1 MDRQSIM
8 RAQRYL
14 NRFDQILYE
23 MSEKMLHAE
32 LTNYSITIDF
42 IRCMIPHHQAA
53 IYMSENLLMYTRYP
67 PLIEIAKGI
76 VAMQT
81 KGIEEM
87 KEILRTTSGYMNME
101 RDINTYLTRYF
112 EITNDMIEKM
122 KNSPRCVNI
131 NLDFVNEMIPHH
143 EGAIQMCNNLIQYYI
158 DPRLRNVANTIIREQ
173 SKGINELEE
182 IRKKLCN
189 KGR

>member
-1 MDRQSIM
+1 MDRQSII

-14 NRFDQILYE
+14 NRFDQILSE

-53 IYMSENLLMYTRYP
+53 IYMSENLLMYTRYQ

-76 VAMQT
+76 IAMQT

-87 KEILRTTSGYMNME
+87 KEILRTTSVYMSME
-101 RDINTYLTRYF
+101 RDINTYLTKYF
-112 EITNDMIEKM
+112 EITNNMIEKM

-158 DPRLRNVANTIIREQ
+158 DPRLRNVANTIIR
-173 SKGINELEE
+173 
-182 IRKKLCN
+182 
-189 KGR
+189 

>member
-1 MDRQSIM
+1 MDRQSII

-14 NRFDQILYE
+14 NRFDQILSE
-23 MSEKMLHAE
+23 MSEKMLHTE

-53 IYMSENLLMYTRYP
+53 IYMSENLLMYTRYQ
-67 PLIEIAKGI
+67 PLIEIANGI
-76 VAMQT
+76 IAMQT

-87 KEILRTTSGYMNME
+87 KEILRTTSVYMSME
-101 RDINTYLTRYF
+101 RDINTYLTKYF
-112 EITNDMIEKM
+112 EITNNMIEKM

-143 EGAIQMCNNLIQYYI
+143 EGAIQMCNNLLQYYI
-158 DPRLRNVANTIIREQ
+158 DPRLRNVANTIIR
-173 SKGINELEE
+173 
-182 IRKKLCN
+182 
-189 KGR
+189 

>member
-1 MDRQSIM
+1 
-8 RAQRYL
+8 
-14 NRFDQILYE
+14 

-53 IYMSENLLMYTRYP
+53 IYMSENLLMYTRYQ

-76 VAMQT
+76 IAMQT

-87 KEILRTTSGYMNME
+87 KEILRTTSVYMSME
-101 RDINTYLTRYF
+101 RDINTYLTKYF
-112 EITNDMIEKM
+112 EITNNMIEKM

-143 EGAIQMCNNLIQYYI
+143 EGAIQMCNNLLQYYI
-158 DPRLRNVANTIIREQ
+158 DPRLRNVANTIIR
-173 SKGINELEE
+173 
-182 IRKKLCN
+182 
-189 KGR
+189 

>member
-1 MDRQSIM
+1 MDRQSII

-14 NRFDQILYE
+14 NRFDQILSE
-23 MSEKMLHAE
+23 MSEKMLHTE

-53 IYMSENLLMYTRYP
+53 IYMSENLLMYTRYQ

-76 VAMQT
+76 IAMQT

-87 KEILRTTSGYMNME
+87 KEILRTTSVYMSME
-101 RDINTYLTRYF
+101 RDINTYLTKYF
-112 EITNDMIEKM
+112 EITNNMIEKM

-143 EGAIQMCNNLIQYYI
+143 EGAIQMCNNLLQYYI
-158 DPRLRNVANTIIREQ
+158 DPRLRNVANTIIR
-173 SKGINELEE
+173 
-182 IRKKLCN
+182 
-189 KGR
+189 

>member
-1 MDRQSIM
+1 MDRKSII

-14 NRFDQILYE
+14 NRFDQILSE
-23 MSEKMLHAE
+23 MSEKMLHTE

-53 IYMSENLLMYTRYP
+53 IYMSENLLMYTRYQ

-76 VAMQT
+76 IAMQT

-87 KEILRTTSGYMNME
+87 KEILRTTSVYMSME
-101 RDINTYLTRYF
+101 RDINTYLTKYF
-112 EITNDMIEKM
+112 EITNNMIEKM

-143 EGAIQMCNNLIQYYI
+143 EGAIQMCNNLLQYYI
-158 DPRLRNVANTIIREQ
+158 DPRLRNVANTIIR
-173 SKGINELEE
+173 
-182 IRKKLCN
+182 
-189 KGR
+189 

>member
-14 NRFDQILYE
+14 NRFDQILSE

-53 IYMSENLLMYTRYP
+53 IYMSENLLMYTRYQS
-67 PLIEIAKGI
+67 LIEIAKGI
-76 VAMQT
+76 IAMQT

-101 RDINTYLTRYF
+101 RDINTYLTKYF
-112 EITNDMIEKM
+112 EITNNMIEKM

-131 NLDFVNEMIPHH
+131 NLNFVNEMIPHH

-158 DPRLRNVANTIIREQ
+158 DPRLRNVANTIIR
-173 SKGINELEE
+173 
-182 IRKKLCN
+182 
-189 KGR
+189 

>member
-14 NRFDQILYE
+14 NRFDQILSE

-53 IYMSENLLMYTRYP
+53 IYMSENLLMYTRYQ

-76 VAMQT
+76 IAMQT

-101 RDINTYLTRYF
+101 RDINTYLTKYF
-112 EITNDMIEKM
+112 EITNNMIEKM

-143 EGAIQMCNNLIQYYI
+143 EGAIQMCNNLMQYYI
-158 DPRLRNVANTIIREQ
+158 DPRLRNVANTIIR
-173 SKGINELEE
+173 
-182 IRKKLCN
+182 
-189 KGR
+189 

>member
-1 MDRQSIM
+1 MDRQSII

-14 NRFDQILYE
+14 NRFDQILSE

-53 IYMSENLLMYTRYP
+53 IYMSENLLMYTRYQ

-76 VAMQT
+76 IAMQT

-87 KEILRTTSGYMNME
+87 KEILRTTSVYMSME
-101 RDINTYLTRYF
+101 RDINTYLTKYF
-112 EITNDMIEKM
+112 EITNNMIEKM

-143 EGAIQMCNNLIQYYI
+143 EGAIQMCNNLLQYYI
-158 DPRLRNVANTIIREQ
+158 DPRLRNVANTNIR
-173 SKGINELEE
+173 
-182 IRKKLCN
+182 
-189 KGR
+189 

>member
-1 MDRQSIM
+1 MDRQSII

-14 NRFDQILYE
+14 NRFDQILSE

-53 IYMSENLLMYTRYP
+53 IYMSENLLMYTRYQ

-76 VAMQT
+76 IAMQT

-87 KEILRTTSGYMNME
+87 KEILRTTSVYMSME
-101 RDINTYLTRYF
+101 RDINTYLTKYF
-112 EITNDMIEKM
+112 EITNNMIEKM

-143 EGAIQMCNNLIQYYI
+143 EGAIQMCNNLLQYYI
-158 DPRLRNVANTIIREQ
+158 DPRLRNVANTIIR
-173 SKGINELEE
+173 
-182 IRKKLCN
+182 
-189 KGR
+189 

>member
-14 NRFDQILYE
+14 NRFDQILSE

-53 IYMSENLLMYTRYP
+53 IYMSENLLMYTRYQS
-67 PLIEIAKGI
+67 LIEIAKGI
-76 VAMQT
+76 IAMQT

-101 RDINTYLTRYF
+101 RDINTYLTKYF
-112 EITNDMIEKM
+112 EITNNMIEKM

-143 EGAIQMCNNLIQYYI
+143 EGAIQMCNNLMQYYI
-158 DPRLRNVANTIIREQ
+158 DPRLRNVANTIIR
-173 SKGINELEE
+173 
-182 IRKKLCN
+182 
-189 KGR
+189 